1 MAETPQN
8 NDSQSVDNLASKSEY
23 FDQASIEQ
31 RPATAFNFNA
41 PKPIINPIYPIQ
53 DHVTGVSPNYYPSQV
68 QQDVSDPV
76 AKGKAL
82 FDLTMNKVNGAQ
94 DRNRYGYAYGFDG
107 GMAKG
112 TLRDRYKAYGQETFD
127 KMLNTSTTDPNT
139 KVMVSSNLDGGSAPS
154 AATGSKNK

>member
-23 FDQASIEQ
+23 LDQASIEQ

-94 DRNRYGYAYGFDG
+94 DRNRYGYAYGFDSTP
-107 GMAKG
+107 KG
-112 TLRDRYKAYGQETFD
+112 TFRDRYKAYGQETFN
-127 KMLNTSTTDPNT
+127 KVGFSPLINNEAIFNANTTFGDDLSRFWNH
-139 KVMVSSNLDGGSAPS
+139 
-154 AATGSKNK
+154 AA